1 MENAEPQQIGMDVT
15 GLSDKQIK
23 QLEEAKEVE
32 GFVQNGIMFPQD
44 FKSMQSP
51 EEKVVRLKNTK
62 RNKDIWGK
70 YQQKG
75 FLKDGSFNYKT
86 WTENDLIREIS
97 KKKDE
102 GKKKTRT
109 NFLRFLGTPK
119 LIKIKEKLALSRLRE
134 ETKSSIANSINK
146 FLLTGTPEAEAKY
159 KRKLKKIKAEKAEK
173 RTQKRKANIEKWEKI
188 NPKIDAEM

>member
-23 QLEEAKEVE
+23 QLEDAKEAE
-32 GFVQNGIMFPQD
+32 GFIQNGIMFPQD

-51 EEKVVRLKNTK
+51 DEKVVRLKNTK

-86 WTENDLIREIS
+86 WSENDLIREIS

-173 RTQKRKANIEKWEKI
+173 RTQKRKVNIEKWEKA
-188 NPKIDAEM
+188 NPKIDLEM

>member
-15 GLSDKQIK
+15 GLTDKQIK
-23 QLEEAKEVE
+23 QLEEAKEAE
-32 GFVQNGIMFPQD
+32 GFIQNGIMFPQD

-51 EEKVVRLKNTK
+51 DEKVVRLKNTK

-173 RTQKRKANIEKWEKI
+173 RTQKRKTNIEKWEKI
-188 NPKIDAEM
+188 NPKIDSVM